1 MKPMDG
7 ALAHP
12 LLGFDGEEKGGR
24 DLPDSITCA
33 GGESLSPSDFH
44 DILGSVFAISRMR
57 RSCQELRDRNIR

>member
-7 ALAHP
+7 ILAHP

-33 GGESLSPSDFH
+33 GGESLS
-44 DILGSVFAISRMR
+44 
-57 RSCQELRDRNIR
+57 E